1 MLYFIT
7 IYGFVQSAIALYL
20 LQFRS
25 SSSRHYDFLKIL
37 IALILV
43 HLGVKLFLLGF
54 LENQQLFSQLH
65 SFTSF
70 SYGPLVWFQYRHFLH
85 KSLDKVTY
93 LLHLI
98 PFVLAAFVYFLALV
112 FQLPEQ
118 FPDLFNNL
126 FINFGRGVVI
136 SFIIY
141 SSFILWDLRSQ
152 ALTAELRLIRQITV
166 LLLSTALVG
175 FLLSTLQAQKII
187 NFDSRHIAYLFL
199 GAIPFVCLSFFYL
212 QPVQSLSIS
221 TESQIN
227 PLREKEVSYAK
238 SGMSLGDIEAGWI
251 ELEYLMQHQKPYLN
265 PDLALETLAQ
275 KLQLSRQHLSQILT
289 TKAQKNFYTYVNEYR
304 VSEVLRLMKLKPQE
318 RILALALEAGFQ
330 SKSTFNTYFKKVTN
344 LNPSD
349 YQLQINGETT
359 KLLK

>member
-25 SSSRHYDFLKIL
+25 SLTRHYDFLKVL

-54 LENQQLFSQLH
+54 LQNQQLFSQLH

-70 SYGPLVWFQYRHFLH
+70 SYGPLVWFQYRHFLR
-85 KSLDKVTY
+85 KSLDKVIY

-112 FQLPEQ
+112 FRLPEQ

-126 FINFGRGVVI
+126 FVYFGRGVVI
-136 SFIIY
+136 SFFVY
-141 SSFILWDLRSQ
+141 SSFILWDLRAQ
-152 ALTAELRLIRQITV
+152 LLTAELRLIRQISV
-166 LLLSTALVG
+166 LLLLAALTG
-175 FLLSTLQAQKII
+175 LFFSTLQTQKITH
-187 NFDSRHIAYLFL
+187 FDSRLIAYVFL

-212 QPVQSLSIS
+212 QPVTNS
-221 TESQIN
+221 TDQTLLV
-227 PLREKEVSYAK
+227 PLPEKEASYAK
-238 SGMSLGDIEAGWI
+238 SGMSLGGLEVGWV
-251 ELEYLMQHQKPYLN
+251 ELEYLMQHQKPYLD
-265 PDLALETLAQ
+265 PDLDLEMLAQ

-289 TKAQKNFYTYVNEYR
+289 TKAQKNFYAYVNEYR
-304 VSEVLRLMKLKPQE
+304 VQEVLRLMKIKPQE
-318 RILALALEAGFQ
+318 KILALALEAGFQ
-330 SKSTFNTYFKKVTN
+330 SKSTFNTYFKKVTD
-344 LNPSD
+344 LTPSD
-349 YQLQINGETT
+349 YQLRLNAETA
-359 KLLK
+359 